1 MRKAALTTLM
11 LTAMLWLPALD
22 GDAAKAADRTWELGF
37 WSRLLDGADDA
48 AAVQGNVTLNEA
60 RIRARP
66 AGSDDLVMR
75 FPVANTTGAP
85 RRVTWRVELRDLSG
99 ERIARRKGSFDAP
112 AGEDVLTVRLKDIP
126 HLHEAGA
133 DARYVARWSFETD
146 RSRYSGRRSLYR
158 LADRASLTAVWPE
171 TLHAGAPALI
181 PLSLTDA
188 KGRPLAGQSV
198 TVRAASE
205 GRSWETTVRSGA
217 GGDALA
223 ALPPLPEGAV
233 TIRAETQRKGWTSA
247 MERSVQVVAK
257 TRIFLS
263 SDKPLYQPGQTVHL
277 RGILLQRPSMRPLA
291 DEDALM
297 EIRDAKGNKV
307 FKEVLHTNAFGVLS
321 TEFTLAT
328 QVNMGTYTLE
338 LVAGD
343 NRAEKSFTVS
353 RYTLPK
359 FKVGVELDRD
369 FYLPAQQVK
378 GTVRADYFFGK
389 PVERGAIQVTFHDYQ
404 GQWVPSKVIEG
415 EANAEGIFSFEH
427 TLPSVLVGQPVEG
440 GNALVLMEVKVTD
453 GAAQTQ
459 TSNRQITVARQAFD
473 VTLLPESGAM
483 VPGVENRFFVAMT
496 DPGGNPVEGRVSV
509 NFGGH
514 DKGVREIDVGST
526 GLATITWTPPQGI
539 PSVQAMLS
547 ATSGD
552 DKVERRVDLHS
563 ASTDAKVLVR
573 TNGTLL
579 QVGDTL
585 DVEILAAGAVT
596 DAYLDVT
603 RDGQTV
609 LVASVPVPD
618 GAGHY
623 SFELDPSMTGTL
635 AVSAYVLSERG
646 EYTRDARVVYV
657 EDPGALALDIQL
669 DKDSYRPAET
679 ARVDVTVTDQAGRPV
694 RTALGIQVVD
704 EAVFA
709 LQEARPGLLKLFFA
723 LEEELLKP
731 SYQIGRGFGA
741 TLGQLIGVA
750 AAAAPAERAALQ
762 DDAAAAVAAQ
772 GDVSLPRAAA
782 STRAEERARV
792 TAAMNEYGNL
802 AQAKVAAKMQTGDA
816 CKYWNSGRQSQALL
830 EGVRK
835 TFRRDA
841 WGTRPRLTD
850 EGGQILVASAGPDTR
865 FETWDDAS
873 FVVGYWQV
881 CPQPVVE
888 TAVRFRRG
896 DGMRGAELAEALP
909 MAMPGRAANGA
920 GGLDMANMAVKK
932 LAAEKPR
939 ETTGDAGDD
948 EDGDSGGAAA
958 PRVRQWFPETLFV
971 EDCLITDEAGR
982 ASLDIPL
989 ADSITTWRMSAV
1001 GSDAK
1006 GRIGGADAP
1015 LTVFQDFFVDVDFP
1029 VFLTRG
1035 DEVTFPVAVYNYLDE
1050 DQTVTI
1056 TIEDA
1061 PWFEL
1066 LGDAEHVLDLG
1077 PGEVSGLSIPV
1088 RVKDAGW
1095 HALLV
1100 TGQGSKGLA
1109 DAVRRTV
1116 EVRPDGR
1123 EVTSATGGTFNGED
1137 QRDAVSVDLSFPAD
1151 TVPGSRKAMIQIL
1164 PGLTSHVVQG
1174 MESLLKLPGGCFEQ
1188 TSSSAWPNVLALKY
1202 IKDTEQ
1208 STPELEMRA
1217 MQYVN
1222 AGYQRIL
1229 TFECASGGFNWWQGD
1244 AVGNVILT
1252 AFGMMMLR
1260 DTQAVYAA
1268 VDELVIDRAYRFLTS
1283 RQKSDGSWGEDR
1295 HLHAGNENLGAGQLR
1310 STCYISWALGAS
1322 GYADTSA
1329 GKKAIGYIQKT
1340 LGGEDDLY
1348 TLGICINALAIAGA
1362 KGAAM
1367 DAAVD
1372 KIAKKAIVEGD
1383 RMHWEPAGMTLV
1395 RSGGVAAQVEVTA
1408 LMALAF
1414 IEAKR
1419 NLADVPKIVDWLAA
1433 SKDPQGN
1440 WGYNTQSTVLALKVF
1455 QAAARL
1461 DPGATDARVT
1471 VLLDGEELGVK
1482 GFDDFNKDVLWQVEV
1497 PGEALDRAR
1506 TIRLEFAGVGS
1517 LGYQVVTGHHV
1528 PWKDAPAEKPPLS
1541 IEVSYDRKK
1550 LQVDETVRVRA
1561 KVKRNAESAKGS
1573 VLLTLG
1579 VPPGFD
1585 LVGEDL
1591 EGLKLEKKIR
1601 SWEKTGRQLILYL
1614 DEFPAG
1620 TVVHLE
1626 YRIKARMP
1634 VKAATGGAEV
1644 RLYYNP
1650 AVKDVAGPTAL
1661 EVR

>member
-1 MRKAALTTLM
+1 MRKAAMTTLM
-11 LTAMLWLPALD
+11 LTAMLWFPALA
-22 GDAAKAADRTWELGF
+22 GDTASAAERPWELGF
-37 WSRLLDGADDA
+37 WSRLQDGAEDA
-48 AAVQGNVTLNEA
+48 TAVRGNVTLDEA

-66 AGSDDLVMR
+66 AGEDDLVLR

-85 RRVTWRVELRDLSG
+85 RQMSWRVELRDLSG
-99 ERIARRKGSFDAP
+99 ERIAHRKGRFEAP
-112 AGEDVLTVRLKDIP
+112 AGEEVLAVRLHDIP
-126 HLHEAGA
+126 RLHEAGA
-133 DARYVARWSFETD
+133 DARYIARWSFETD

-158 LADRASLTAVWPE
+158 LADRASLAAVWPE

-188 KGRPLAGQSV
+188 RGRPLAGQSV
-198 TVRAASE
+198 TVRATAE
-205 GRSWETTVRSGA
+205 TRSWETTVRSGPR
-217 GGDALA
+217 GDALA

-233 TIRAETQRKGWTSA
+233 TIRAETRRKGWTSA
-247 MERSVQVVAK
+247 MERNVQVVAK

-307 FKEVLHTNAFGVLS
+307 FKEVLRTNGFGVLS
-321 TEFTLAT
+321 TTFTLAT
-328 QVNMGTYTLE
+328 QVNMGTYNLE

-343 NRAEKSFTVS
+343 NRAGKSFTVS

-378 GTVRADYFFGK
+378 GTIRADYFFGK
-389 PVERGAIQVTFHDYQ
+389 PVERGAVRVTFHDYQ

-440 GNALVLMEVKVTD
+440 GNAQVLVEVEVTD

-483 VPGVENRFFVAMT
+483 VPGIENRFFVAMS
-496 DPGGNPVEGRVSV
+496 DPGGKPVAGRVSV
-509 NFGGH
+509 NFGGLE
-514 DKGVREIDVGST
+514 GGLREIDVGAT
-526 GLATITWTPPQGI
+526 GLATISWTPPQGI
-539 PSVQAMLS
+539 PSMQAIIA
-547 ATSGD
+547 ATAGD
-552 DKVERRVDLHS
+552 STVERRVDLHA

-579 QVGDTL
+579 KVGDTL
-585 DVEILAAGAVT
+585 EVEILAAGAVT

-609 LVASVPVPD
+609 AVASVPVPD
-618 GAGHY
+618 GAGRHRL
-623 SFELDPSMTGTL
+623 ELDPSMTGTL
-635 AVSAYVLSERG
+635 AISAYVLSERG
-646 EYTRDARVVYV
+646 EYTRDARVVFV
-657 EDPGALALDIQL
+657 EDPGALALDIRL
-669 DKDSYRPAET
+669 DKDTYRPAET
-679 ARVDVTVTDQAGRPV
+679 ARIDVTVTDQAGRPV
-694 RTALGIQVVD
+694 RSALGIQVVD

-741 TLGQLIGVA
+741 TLGQLIGSA
-750 AAAAPAERAALQ
+750 AAAAPAARAALQ
-762 DDAAAAVAAQ
+762 DDAEAAVAAQ
-772 GDVSLPRAAA
+772 GDVALPRAAA

-792 TAAMNEYGNL
+792 IAAMTEYTAI
-802 AQAKVAAKMQTGDA
+802 AQAKVAGKMQKGDT
-816 CKYWNSGRQSQALL
+816 CKYWNSGRRPQALL
-830 EGVRK
+830 DGIRK
-835 TFRRDA
+835 AYGRDA
-841 WGTRPRLTD
+841 WGTRPQLTD
-850 EGGQILVASAGPDTR
+850 QGGQVLVASAGPDTR
-865 FETWDDAS
+865 FGTWDDAS

-881 CPQPVVE
+881 CPQPVVD

-896 DGMRGAELAEALP
+896 DMMQGLEMAKAVPA
-909 MAMPGRAANGA
+909 AMPGGARTGA
-920 GGLDMANMAVKK
+920 GGLDGMKMPMKK
-932 LAAEKPR
+932 LAEEKPT
-939 ETTGDAGDD
+939 ESTGDAGADD
-948 EDGDSGGAAA
+948 DSSSAAA

-982 ASLDIPL
+982 ATLDIPL

-1001 GSDAK
+1001 GSDAE

-1066 LGDAEHVLDLG
+1066 LGDGSHVLDLG

-1088 RVKDAGW
+1088 RVTDAGW

-1100 TGQGSKGLA
+1100 TGQGSKGLS

-1123 EVTSATGGTFNGED
+1123 EVSAATGGTFNGEK
-1137 QRDAVSVDLSFPAD
+1137 QRDTVSIDLAFPAD
-1151 TVPGSRKAMIQIL
+1151 TVPGSRRAMVQIL

-1208 STPELEMRA
+1208 STPELEMKA

-1260 DTQAVYAA
+1260 DTQAVYNA
-1268 VDELVIDRAYRFLTS
+1268 VDDLVIDRAFRFLTG
-1283 RQKSDGSWGEDR
+1283 RQRPDGSWGEDR

-1322 GYADTSA
+1322 GYADTPA

-1340 LGGEDDLY
+1340 LGDEDDLY
-1348 TLGICINALAIAGA
+1348 TLGICINALATAGA

-1367 DAAVD
+1367 DAALD
-1372 KIAKKAIVEGD
+1372 TIAAKAIVDGD

-1395 RSGGVAAQVEVTA
+1395 RSGGIAAQVEVTA

-1414 IEAKR
+1414 IEARR

-1482 GFDDFNKDVLWQVEV
+1482 GFDDFNKDVLWQVEI
-1497 PGEALDRAR
+1497 PGEALDQAR

-1517 LGYQVVTGHHV
+1517 LGYQVITGHHV
-1528 PWKDAPAEKPPLS
+1528 PWKDAPAGKTPLS
-1541 IEVSYDRKK
+1541 IDVSYDRKK

-1561 KVKRNAESAKGS
+1561 KVVRNAESAKGS

-1585 LVGEDL
+1585 LVAEDL
-1591 EGLKLEKKIR
+1591 DGLKLERKIR

-1614 DEFPAG
+1614 DESPVG
-1620 TVVHLE
+1620 QVVHLE

-1634 VKAATGGAEV
+1634 VKAASGGAEI

-1650 AVKDVAGPTAL
+1650 AVRDSEAPAAL